1 MNPQTCTSPYGRSV
15 GRRRWRRRRA
25 GGGGEERRRRRR
37 EALGGGRRRTRGR
50 GRGGAGRRR
59 GGACGRRGC
68 PGTASRSSRSSTCP
82 AASPIPFRRLPFF
95 PLPRLLFS
103 LSTTLLNSDLLPPAV
118 SAVGRKETEEYKVF
132 MNNSTFE
139 FYISIIFYIIRRKL
153 RSSKGTLDFREV
165 NFCKKR
171 NASFWNER
179 NFKRNL

>member
-95 PLPRLLFS
+95 SLPLLEIPQPLHLSPPIPSS
-103 LSTTLLNSDLLPPAV
+103 LSISLPGLCRDG
-118 SAVGRKETEEYKVF
+118 GRIGRRAKVLKI
-132 MNNSTFE
+132 
-139 FYISIIFYIIRRKL
+139 ISL
-153 RSSKGTLDFREV
+153 QTG
-165 NFCKKR
+165 
-171 NASFWNER
+171 
-179 NFKRNL
+179 